1 MGFKKQGYVLK
12 NLNNTVLAEAYAAIK
27 AVNINNG
34 RGEALFIISDRRENA
49 LKGIGYETIRVKFTP
64 NRNESPFIT
73 AYKTAKREKVY
84 TIPDSETGEEK
95 TVREPV
101 SIFRDWVD
109 DIPDGA
115 VSDEEESAGNGV

>member
-34 RGEALFIISDRRENA
+34 RGEALFIISDKRENA

-73 AYKTAKREKVY
+73 AYKAAKSEKVY
-84 TIPDSETGEEK
+84 TIPDKTGEEK

-115 VSDEEESAGNGV
+115 VSDEEESAGNGK